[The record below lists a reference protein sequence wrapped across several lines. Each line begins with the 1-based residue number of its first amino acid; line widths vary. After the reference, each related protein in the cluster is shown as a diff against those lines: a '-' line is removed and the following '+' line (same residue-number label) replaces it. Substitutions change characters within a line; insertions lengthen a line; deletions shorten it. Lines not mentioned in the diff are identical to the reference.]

1 MELVHEF
8 RNDTKITSPPSNC
21 PEEIRI
27 LRGACGL
34 DRTIGSDYRD
44 LHKIIDGQTIRTT
57 VRNILGHLK
66 HEIFAEDKK
75 RTSANHNLRQAL
87 V

>member
-8 RNDTKITSPPSNC
+8 RNDTKVASASSDC

-34 DRTIGSDYRD
+34 DRTIGSDYCN
-44 LHKIIDGQTIRTT
+44 LHQIIDGQAIRTT
-57 VRNILGHLK
+57 VMNILGHLK
-66 HEIFAEDKK
+66 YEIFAEDKE